1 MAGIFD
7 LLQIQDFEI
16 QNNTFEALREIIEL
30 NYEHMS
36 PYLDN
41 FYQIAKT
48 FMAAVKTDD
57 DESKRIA

>member
-41 FYQIAKT
+41 FY
-48 FMAAVKTDD
+48 
-57 DESKRIA
+57 